1 MTRVSPELAKS
12 MIHKSKAINQGMFDR
27 LGDALPGVK
36 FEPVTPKPS
45 RRLARARKPNPGGQ
59 VVSKLER
66 DYGAH
71 LEALKRSGEIVDYKH
86 QSLKLRLADK
96 TYYNPDYSVHR
107 TDDVIELV
115 EVKGFWE
122 DMSRVKVKVCAERF
136 PEFLFVAVTRPKKN
150 EGWKREEF

>member
-1 MTRVSPELAKS
+1 MTRVSPELAKL
-12 MIHKSKAINQGMFDR
+12 MIDKSRALSAHK
-27 LGDALPGVK
+27 L
-36 FEPVTPKPS
+36 FEGCAPSPKPS
-45 RRLARARKPNPGGQ
+45 RRFARARRPNPGGQ
-59 VVSKLER
+59 AVSKLER

-71 LEALKRSGEIVDYKH
+71 LEALKRSGEIIDYKH
-86 QSLKLRLADK
+86 QPLKLRLADK

-107 TDDVIELV
+107 ADDVIELV

>member
-12 MIHKSKAINQGMFDR
+12 MIEKSR
-27 LGDALPGVK
+27 ALSDHQS
-36 FEPVTPKPS
+36 FEGCAPSPKPS

-86 QSLKLRLADK
+86 QPLKLRLADK

>member
-12 MIHKSKAINQGMFDR
+12 MIDKSRALSAHKS
-27 LGDALPGVK
+27 
-36 FEPVTPKPS
+36 FEAHAPSSKPS
-45 RRLARARKPNPGGQ
+45 RRFARARKPNPGGQ

-66 DYGAH
+66 DYGEF
-71 LEALKRSGEIVDYKH
+71 LEIQKARGEIVDYKH
-86 QSLKLRLADK
+86 QPLKLRLADK